1 MPPSTLTPLAPLSD
15 GHLMLLVKGGDVG
28 AFEALVRRHRS
39 AATSLARHLFGPDL
53 AEDAVQAA
61 LVALWQHRAS
71 YRAERG
77 TPRSWLLGI
86 VHHRGVDLVRSRA
99 SRQRHMVSMDH
110 AGWAWLADTT
120 PSSEPVHVQLE
131 RAETQAEVR
140 RLVAALPP
148 AQRTVIEMAYF
159 GALSQ
164 QEIADR
170 LALPLG
176 TVKGRMRLGI
186 EKLRAAWKR
195 REALD
200 SHRAL
205 IAVWS

>member
-1 MPPSTLTPLAPLSD
+1 MPPPALAPLSD
-15 GHLMLLVKGGDVG
+15 DHLMLLVKSGDVG
-28 AFEALVRRHRS
+28 AFEALVRRHRP
-39 AATSLARHLFGPDL
+39 AAVSLARHLFGPDL
-53 AEDAVQAA
+53 ADDAVQAA
-61 LVALWQHRAS
+61 FVSLWQHRAS

-77 TPRSWLLGI
+77 APRAWLLAI

-99 SRQRHMVSMDH
+99 SRQRHMVSMDP

-120 PSSEPVHVQLE
+120 PASEGVQLQLE
-131 RAETQAEVR
+131 RSETSAEVR

-148 AQRTVIEMAYF
+148 AQRTVIELSYF

-186 EKLRAAWKR
+186 DKLRTAWAR

-200 SHRAL
+200 AHRAL
-205 IAVWS
+205 LAS

>member
-1 MPPSTLTPLAPLSD
+1 MPSSTLTPLSD
-15 GHLMLLVKGGDVG
+15 DHLMLLLKGGDVG

-61 LVALWQHRAS
+61 LVSLWQHRAS

-120 PSSEPVHVQLE
+120 P
-131 RAETQAEVR
+131 
-140 RLVAALPP
+140 ALPP
-148 AQRTVIEMAYF
+148 PQRTVIEMAYF
-159 GALSQ
+159 GGLSQ

-186 EKLRAAWKR
+186 EKLRAAWMR

-205 IAVWS
+205 IAA